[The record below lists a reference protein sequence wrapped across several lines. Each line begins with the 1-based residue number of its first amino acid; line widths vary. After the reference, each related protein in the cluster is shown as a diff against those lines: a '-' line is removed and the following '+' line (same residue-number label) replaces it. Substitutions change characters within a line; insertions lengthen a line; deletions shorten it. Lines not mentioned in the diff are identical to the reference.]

1 MSAVIDPSLTRAP
14 GRASP
19 FSLLPLLL
27 GGLLGIAEPC
37 VAQNPPLPPPSQAQ
51 GALQQAVQQNPGL
64 VDVIRRRLMQSG
76 MTPDQVRARLQA
88 AGYPPTLLDAYLG
101 GAIPGQAQP
110 SPGLQEVAAIQ
121 ALGLPTVAVQVES
134 LPVDTGLVNAAA
146 REGAGGRRSAV
157 FGVDVF
163 QRTTTQFLPLLAG
176 PVPPD
181 YKLGPGDALVLILTG
196 EVELAYTL
204 QVTREGFIL
213 IPQVGQVFV
222 SNLTLDQLRDV
233 LYTRLGRVY
242 SGVRRSA
249 GATVRFD
256 VSVANVRA
264 NQLYVVGEVAQ
275 PGAYQISS
283 LGTVLTSL
291 YAAGGVTER
300 ANMRTVEVRRHSKPV
315 ATFDLYEYLLRGDTR
330 NDVRLETGDV
340 VFVPVHGT
348 RVQVTGA
355 VTRPAIYELGP
366 GETLSDLIRAAGGF
380 RPDAALQRVSVYRT
394 LPAAQRTPGLPPRTV
409 IDVRLSPVPV
419 GDPVGRDA
427 EIRGSVLVPPFA
439 VEDGD
444 SVVADSLPL
453 RGARNFVDI
462 KGNVYLPGRYGLEP
476 GMKLSGLVKRAGGLR
491 PATYAG
497 RAHVERL
504 NPTDSTRFVVPVEL
518 PSDASKRWKEDPELR
533 EYDIVT
539 IYGRPEMRDS
549 MYVAISGMV
558 NEPGHYP
565 WRAGMTLRDLVLM
578 AHGPKFG
585 AYLKEA
591 EVARLPADRSRG
603 ELALTV
609 REPMDSTYL
618 FDRDSLGRYVGP
630 PGLPFPAQGAAEV
643 PLEPFDNV
651 LILRQPDF
659 ELQRTVRISGEVRF
673 PGTYALRSKDERLAE
688 LIDRAGGLMPQAYAA
703 GIQFVRAL
711 NSAGRVDVD
720 LTRALRDR
728 RSGANV
734 ILQPGDSIGVPE
746 FIPSVKVAGAV
757 NSPGSVLWK
766 QGRGLGYYIAGAGGY
781 SYRADKGRV
790 SVKYANGEVKT
801 RRHTLFFKSDPGP
814 GPGSE
819 VLVPVKDTTA
829 GTNYVALF
837 GAMAQVLA
845 SMVAIVVVVTR

>member
-1 MSAVIDPSLTRAP
+1 MSAVIDPSLARAP
-14 GRASP
+14 GRTSP

-27 GGLLGIAEPC
+27 WLGVAAPC
-37 VAQNPPLPPPSQAQ
+37 MAQNPPLPPPSQAQ

-64 VDVIRRRLMQSG
+64 ADVIRRRLMQSG

-110 SPGLQEVAAIQ
+110 PPGLQEVAAIQ

-134 LPVDTGLVNAAA
+134 LPVDTGLVNAAG
-146 REGAGGRRSAV
+146 REGVRGRRSAV

-163 QRTTTQFLPLLAG
+163 QRTTTQFLPLLSG

-181 YKLGPGDALVLILTG
+181 YKLGPGDELVLILTG

-264 NQLYVVGEVAQ
+264 NQVYVVGEVAQ
-275 PGAYQISS
+275 PGAYQISA
-283 LGTVLTSL
+283 LGTVLTAL
-291 YAAGGVTER
+291 YAAGGITER

-315 ATFDLYEYLLRGDTR
+315 ATLDLYDYLLRGDTR
-330 NDVRLETGDV
+330 NDIRLETGGV

-348 RVQVTGA
+348 RVQISGA
-355 VTRPAIYELGP
+355 VTRPAIYELNA
-366 GETLSDLIRAAGGF
+366 GESLADLIRAAGGF

-394 LPAAQRTPGLPPRTV
+394 LPASQRTPGLPPRTV

-497 RAHVERL
+497 RATVER
-504 NPTDSTRFVVPVEL
+504 
-518 PSDASKRWKEDPELR
+518 W
-533 EYDIVT
+533 
-539 IYGRPEMRDS
+539 
-549 MYVAISGMV
+549 
-558 NEPGHYP
+558 
-565 WRAGMTLRDLVLM
+565 
-578 AHGPKFG
+578 
-585 AYLKEA
+585 
-591 EVARLPADRSRG
+591 
-603 ELALTV
+603 
-609 REPMDSTYL
+609 
-618 FDRDSLGRYVGP
+618 
-630 PGLPFPAQGAAEV
+630 
-643 PLEPFDNV
+643 
-651 LILRQPDF
+651 
-659 ELQRTVRISGEVRF
+659 
-673 PGTYALRSKDERLAE
+673 
-688 LIDRAGGLMPQAYAA
+688 
-703 GIQFVRAL
+703 
-711 NSAGRVDVD
+711 
-720 LTRALRDR
+720 
-728 RSGANV
+728 
-734 ILQPGDSIGVPE
+734 
-746 FIPSVKVAGAV
+746 
-757 NSPGSVLWK
+757 
-766 QGRGLGYYIAGAGGY
+766 
-781 SYRADKGRV
+781 
-790 SVKYANGEVKT
+790 
-801 RRHTLFFKSDPGP
+801 
-814 GPGSE
+814 
-819 VLVPVKDTTA
+819 
-829 GTNYVALF
+829 
-837 GAMAQVLA
+837 
-845 SMVAIVVVVTR
+845 